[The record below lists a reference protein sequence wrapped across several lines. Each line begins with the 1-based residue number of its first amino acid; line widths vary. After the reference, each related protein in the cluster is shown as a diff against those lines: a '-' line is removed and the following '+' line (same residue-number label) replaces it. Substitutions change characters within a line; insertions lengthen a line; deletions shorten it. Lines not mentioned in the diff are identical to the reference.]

1 MKEAKT
7 REEEKV
13 GEKYT
18 NLEDGEEVKEEEEFV
33 CWNIVELQ
41 KQYRALRQL
50 VPRDGPDTITF
61 GEDSYFS
68 SHEEFYYLF
77 SLKHMF
83 AKTFIFDSVFF
94 HIEDFG
100 KQMPSEDLGP
110 SAVEH
115 ISIFKSCSLH

>member
-13 GEKYT
+13 GEKDT
-18 NLEDGEEVKEEEEFV
+18 NLKDKVEEEEEEEFV

-41 KQYRALRQL
+41 RREKALRQL
-50 VPRDGPDTITF
+50 VPRDGPDTVTF

-68 SHEEFYYLF
+68 THEEFYDLF
-77 SLKHMF
+77 CLKHMF
-83 AKTFIFDSVFF
+83 AKTFIFDSAFF

-115 ISIFKSCSLH
+115 ISIYKSCSLH